1 MKLRSMMCVGAIA
14 LATAALADTYTDGKV
29 YGWLRVDSTNK
40 VTVIGIPWLC
50 VTNDA
55 NVEVAKLVKT
65 DNLTAQDKLYI
76 YNNGTWSGFVLN
88 SGRTAWEG
96 VATTKK
102 VNGVDTTIDGASD
115 TLRLARGQAL
125 YLERADASQ
134 PFYMYGRYGAL
145 TSAESTS
152 SIAAGGEKPTVTLLA
167 SPKLDADMDVNSSGR
182 FTGGEINAGDS
193 IIIPTQ
199 DAFSISYTRNAANT
213 AWQKVTKTTMT
224 KFGKTIEVESY
235 TTEGCTI
242 PRGTGFWYS
251 RVANTGLT
259 INW

>member
-1 MKLRSMMCVGAIA
+1 MKLRSMMCVGAVA

-40 VTVIGIPWLC
+40 VTVVGVPWLC

-65 DNLTAQDKLYI
+65 DNLTAGDKLYI
-76 YNNGTWSGFVLN
+76 FNNGTWSGFVLN
-88 SGRTAWEG
+88 AGLTAWEG

-102 VNGVDTTIDGASD
+102 VNGVDTTIPAAND

-125 YLERADASQ
+125 YLERDDASQ
-134 PFYMYGRYGAL
+134 PFYLYGRYGAL
-145 TSAESTS
+145 TSAELTS

-182 FTGGEINAGDS
+182 FTGTIDAGDS
-193 IIIPTQ
+193 IIIPTEG
-199 DAFSISYTRNAANT
+199 AFSISYTRNAANT

-224 KFGKTIEVESY
+224 RFGKTIE
-235 TTEGCTI
+235 
-242 PRGTGFWYS
+242 PFHRK
-251 RVANTGLT
+251 RPARPPA
-259 INW
+259 